1 MEKAYILFNG
11 IQYSFEVVEA
21 GISWALQS
29 KVRLVALFVHAA
41 DAPKEGY
48 IFPSDLDA
56 AESFNTTGDAS
67 SSHLAII
74 QSNMKMLLNE
84 ARRHDVLL
92 EAKELVDPEDDDLL
106 AELADA
112 TMLFAS
118 SKIEEQGVLTVDSVD
133 WQRLLHEHP
142 SKVLNW

>member
-11 IQYSFEVVEA
+11 IQYPFEVVEA
-21 GISWALQS
+21 AISWALQS
-29 KVRLVALFVHAA
+29 KGQLVALFIHAA

-56 AESFNTTGDAS
+56 AESFNTTQDAS
-67 SSHLAII
+67 SSHLATIK
-74 QSNMKMLLNE
+74 SNMKMLDNE
-84 ARRHDVLL
+84 ARRHAISL
-92 EAKELVDPEDDDLL
+92 ETKELTDPEDEALL
-106 AELADA
+106 QELSDA
-112 TMLFAS
+112 VMLFAS

-142 SKVLNW
+142 SKISS